1 MTTGDSGPA
10 GRAAP
15 AGMPACHRDRRGR
28 EELRASG
35 QEREHVPVP
44 GGDNAGT
51 GWTPDNGLVSRGVDA
66 VAVCPISG
74 GYRTFASSQA
84 PGKVDRFLLPRGIC
98 RDRQPGQR
106 RLRSQV
112 ACCRTP
118 SERPHDRTDFKFQA
132 WCEAR
137 PPGVPAERR
146 ATGGLFPAG
155 PLVMHR
161 LEAPSRPGSAF
172 HFAIPVIPS

>member
-35 QEREHVPVP
+35 QEREHVPIP
-44 GGDNAGT
+44 GGNNAGT

-74 GYRTFASSQA
+74 GYRTFAEGRLDAGATIPLRTGQKKLMLGGRRNYA
-84 PGKVDRFLLPRGIC
+84 PLTDRR
-98 RDRQPGQR
+98 
-106 RLRSQV
+106 
-112 ACCRTP
+112 P
-118 SERPHDRTDFKFQA
+118 SRAGCGERKRA
-132 WCEAR
+132 E
-137 PPGVPAERR
+137 AERD
-146 ATGGLFPAG
+146 
-155 PLVMHR
+155 
-161 LEAPSRPGSAF
+161 
-172 HFAIPVIPS
+172 

>member
-1 MTTGDSGPA
+1 ME
-10 GRAAP
+10 RIAA
-15 AGMPACHRDRRGR
+15 RGV
-28 EELRASG
+28 RASG
-35 QEREHVPVP
+35 QEREHVPAP
-44 GGDNAGT
+44 GGDIAGI
-51 GWTPDNGLVSRGVDA
+51 GFWRHGLLPDNGLVSWGVDA

-106 RLRSQV
+106 RLRSQA

>member
-15 AGMPACHRDRRGR
+15 AAMPAYHRDRRGR

-74 GYRTFASSQA
+74 GYGTFISSQA
-84 PGKVDRFLLPRGIC
+84 AGNADRFRLPHSI
-98 RDRQPGQR
+98 
-106 RLRSQV
+106 
-112 ACCRTP
+112 
-118 SERPHDRTDFKFQA
+118 H
-132 WCEAR
+132 
-137 PPGVPAERR
+137 
-146 ATGGLFPAG
+146 
-155 PLVMHR
+155 
-161 LEAPSRPGSAF
+161 
-172 HFAIPVIPS
+172 